1 MSGVTFNRNRVKLKK
16 LLGIRARL
24 ALLALIL
31 VAPLMLERVRSL
43 EETRSKQIA
52 AASEEFANITQHSAD
67 TQREVISS
75 VETMLKSAAYI
86 RASGGIARSCEIL
99 RASLPT
105 NLPWIRSIMIVAKD
119 GLVQCSTLNMQ
130 VGLNLGDREYFR
142 KAQETRDFVFS
153 DYLFGKTN
161 GRPMMMAA
169 YPVAAINPE
178 EDAVVVAGINIDWLS
193 KIMTNLGGRPG
204 ISSLL
209 VDSAGI
215 VIAAP
220 ADQSSMIGRPLDNVP
235 LLSAIAEKALSSDTP
250 DGFAF
255 IYRRPTAPNASI
267 SFARISGT
275 QSRLIVSIDEAKV
288 TAAINREIRTAYL
301 QLGFVCLFVLLGALI
316 GAEKLIINPIE
327 VMTGM
332 AKRFGEGDWS
342 ARVARNKL
350 PSEFMPLARAFNAMA
365 AQLSQRERELVA
377 TNDRLTVMAS
387 IDMLSG
393 LANRRGFQ
401 SRLDFEWMKA
411 QQYNSELSLLMIDV
425 DHFKL
430 YNDTYGHPEGDACLT
445 RLGETLA
452 GIAADT
458 MGFAGRYGGEEF
470 CLLLPN
476 TDSLKAL
483 EIGETVR
490 AAVRTS
496 AIPHVTSSH
505 QTVTVSIGVA
515 ATLPND
521 TQRPGDLIE
530 AADAA
535 LYAAKHRGRNTV
547 VEHGFTQADRRSRDG
562 AGGVAIS
569 RSRIPAAPQPGAGYT
584 KSRKQPHAKKGIW
597 LGIAALFLHCQ
608 SCGTTRQG
616 PSPRP
621 EAESLSPSPAA
632 RARPRVRSR

>member
-1 MSGVTFNRNRVKLKK
+1 MSSVTFNRNRIKLKK

-24 ALLALIL
+24 ALLAVIL
-31 VAPLMLERVRSL
+31 VAPLMLERVRAL
-43 EETRSKQIA
+43 DDTRAKQIA
-52 AASEEFANITQHSAD
+52 LASEEYANIAQHSAE

-86 RASGGIARSCEIL
+86 RASGGIGRSCEIL
-99 RASLPT
+99 RASLPS
-105 NLPWIRSIMIVAKD
+105 NLPWIRSIMIVSKE
-119 GLVQCSTLNMQ
+119 GVVQCSTLNMQ
-130 VGLNLGDREYFR
+130 VGMNIGDRDYFR
-142 KAQETRDFVFS
+142 KAQEARDFVFS

-161 GRPMMMAA
+161 NRPIMMAA

-178 EDAVVVAGINIDWLS
+178 EDSVAVAGINLDWLS
-193 KIMTNLGGRPG
+193 KIMANLGGRPG
-204 ISSLL
+204 ISALL
-209 VDSAGI
+209 VDSAG
-215 VIAAP
+215 VVLAAP
-220 ADQSSMIGRPLDNVP
+220 PDQASMIGLPLDNVP
-235 LLSAIAEKALSSDTP
+235 LLSAIAEKALTTDDATGSLAFTAT
-250 DGFAF
+250 DGSKRA
-255 IYRRPTAPNASI
+255 I
-267 SFARISGT
+267 SFARIPGT
-275 QSRLIVSIDEAKV
+275 KSRLIVSIDEAKV
-288 TAAINREIRTAYL
+288 TASINREIRTAYL

-332 AKRFGEGDWS
+332 AKRFGEGDSS
-342 ARVARNKL
+342 ARVAGSRL
-350 PSEFMPLARAFNAMA
+350 PAEFMPLARAFNAMA

-401 SRLDFEWMKA
+401 SRLDFEWLKA

-430 YNDTYGHPEGDACLT
+430 YNDTYGHPEGDTCLT
-445 RLGETLA
+445 RLGEALA

-476 TDSLKAL
+476 TGPIKAL

-490 AAVRTS
+490 AAVQGLGM
-496 AIPHVTSSH
+496 PHVTSSH
-505 QTVTVSIGVA
+505 QTVTVSVGVA

-521 TQRPGDLIE
+521 AQRPGDLIE

-547 VEHGFTQADRRSRDG
+547 VEHGFAKLVDE
-562 AGGVAIS
+562 AGMAL
-569 RSRIPAAPQPGAGYT
+569 AG
-584 KSRKQPHAKKGIW
+584 
-597 LGIAALFLHCQ
+597 
-608 SCGTTRQG
+608 
-616 PSPRP
+616 
-621 EAESLSPSPAA
+621 
-632 RARPRVRSR
+632 